1 MTLFLT
7 LLGKIIPL
15 YFSILLGFFSTKFF
29 DCDKETIAKILLYIL
44 APLIVLNATMSVEIN
59 SSILFLP
66 LFFFTVSVLIAFT
79 TLPLFYKIFKDNSA
93 NVLAFSVSTGN
104 TGNLGIPVAIL
115 FLSAQMVDV
124 FIFTVLAS
132 ILYQNSVGYY
142 ITAKSSFTVWQSI
155 IKVIKLPVLHAFM
168 LGLILNYY
176 GVKIPEV
183 FMDYTN
189 YLKGAYAILGMMLL
203 GMGMEKLKTSGGF
216 DAKFIG
222 IALLV
227 KFIIWPVIVLG
238 FIFLDTQF
246 FHFLNKEL
254 YLVMFIFSIVP
265 LAGNTVTIAT
275 ILNVKPEKMSLAV
288 LISTLVSLF
297 YIPLMLYWYNF

>member
-115 FLSAQMVDV
+115 FLSTQMVDV

-222 IALLV
+222 IALFV

-297 YIPLMLYWYNF
+297 YIPLMLYWYNV

>member
-115 FLSAQMVDV
+115 FLSTQMVDV

-222 IALLV
+222 IALFV